1 MSKTYEVVHPFT
13 LRLDDGE
20 AVHFGPG
27 ETVPEQHAGHWYVQA
42 QVVAGYVRETEAP
55 EAAPEAEAEAPPAR
69 KRG

>member
-1 MSKTYEVVHPFT
+1 MSKAYEVVHPFT

-55 EAAPEAEAEAPPAR
+55 APDAEAEVPQPR